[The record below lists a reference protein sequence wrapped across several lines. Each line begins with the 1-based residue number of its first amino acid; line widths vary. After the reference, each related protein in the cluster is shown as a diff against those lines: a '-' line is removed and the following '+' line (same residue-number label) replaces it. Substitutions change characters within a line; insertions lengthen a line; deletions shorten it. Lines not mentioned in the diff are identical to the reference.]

1 MRFLSLTLVLALVAC
16 GQPTPMLHE
25 MEGHAGLVEFY
36 GPVGGS
42 FTGHLAFERQ
52 SGNLQFQLR
61 DPQGASLTRD
71 GNGELKAYA
80 SGVWRPATE
89 QESAMF
95 ELVVAAVEYR
105 VDDGETPV
113 PWEGGYTLDLQ
124 GRQLR
129 VRMIPVSDP
138 HQMR

>member
-16 GQPTPMLHE
+16 GEPTPMLHE
-25 MEGHAGLVEFY
+25 MGDHAGLVEFS
-36 GPVGGS
+36 GPLGGS
-42 FTGHLAFERQ
+42 FTGHLAFERE

-61 DPQGASLTRD
+61 DPQGVSLTRD
-71 GNGELKAYA
+71 DNGELKAFA
-80 SGVWRPATE
+80 LGEWRSATE

-105 VDDGETPV
+105 VEDGETPV
-113 PWEGGYTLDLQ
+113 LWEGGYTLDLQ
-124 GRQLR
+124 GGQLR

-138 HQMR
+138 HQVR

>member
-1 MRFLSLTLVLALVAC
+1 MRFLSMTLVLALAAC
-16 GQPTPMLHE
+16 GQPAAMLHE
-25 MEGHAGLVEFY
+25 MEGHAGLVEFS

-42 FTGHLAFERQ
+42 FTGHLSFDRQ
-52 SGNLQFQLR
+52 IGNLQFQLR
-61 DPQGASLTRD
+61 DPPGAALTRD
-71 GNGELKAYA
+71 GDGELKAYA

-89 QESAMF
+89 QESAMS

-113 PWEGGYTLDLQ
+113 PWAGGYTLDLQ
-124 GRQLR
+124 GRELHVR
-129 VRMIPVSDP
+129 VMPVSDP